1 MVNYAYA
8 VGRLRAIEAH
18 MLDESHLIRMV
29 EAPGFE
35 EAFLTLAD
43 TPYAEK
49 IDKLE
54 VAFDFETLL
63 KLELLTAKE
72 LLLNLAPQNEI
83 LGIMFKKYEMENQSD
98 EAYLAELNRIAQ
110 KHRFPLFTQYVQGYT
125 LLNQLKIDLLKGQL
139 DVEKALNQYRYSD
152 FSRAAILGLEH
163 YQKSSS
169 LHVLER
175 EIDNYLME
183 ILKKAKYRVFGLEP
197 LIGFAYAKEIETKLL
212 RLILT
217 GKLLQVRVEDIK
229 ERLRLS
235 YV

>member
-18 MLDESHLIRMV
+18 MLDESHLTRMV

-43 TPYAEK
+43 TPYADK

-63 KLELLTAKE
+63 KLELWAAKE
-72 LLLNLAPQNEI
+72 LLENLAPQNEI
-83 LGIMFKKYEMENQSD
+83 LGIMFKKYETQAD
-98 EAYLAELNRIAQ
+98 ETYLTELNQIAQ
-110 KHRFPLFTQYVQGYT
+110 KHRIPLFTKYVKGYT
-125 LLNQLKIDLLKGQL
+125 ILNQLKIDLLKGQL
-139 DVEKALNQYRYSD
+139 DVERALNQYRYSD

-163 YQKSSS
+163 YQKSGS

-183 ILKKAKYRVFGLEP
+183 TLKKAKYRVFGLEP
-197 LIGFAYAKEIETKLL
+197 LIGFAFAKEIETKLL

-217 GKLLQVRVEDIK
+217 GKLLQIRVEDIK

>member
-35 EAFLTLAD
+35 EAFLTLMD

-54 VAFDFETLL
+54 VAFDYETLL
-63 KLELLTAKE
+63 KLELWAAKE
-72 LLLNLAPQNEI
+72 LLENLAPQNEI
-83 LGIMFKKYEMENQSD
+83 LGIMFKKYETQAD
-98 EAYLAELNRIAQ
+98 ETYLGELNRIAQ
-110 KHRFPLFTQYVQGYT
+110 KHRLPLFTKYVQGYT
-125 LLNQLKIDLLKGQL
+125 LLNRLKIDLLKDQL
-139 DVEKALNQYRYSD
+139 DMEKALNQYRYSD

-163 YQKSSS
+163 YQKSGS

-183 ILKKAKYRVFGLEP
+183 TLKKAKYRVFGLEP
-197 LIGFAYAKEIETKLL
+197 LVGFAYAKEIETKLL

-229 ERLRLS
+229 GRLRLS